1 MKVILQP
8 VNGTPKANLERA
20 KVEIER
26 VLSFRGNIVN
36 THVSGAKIVVKVEIN
51 PKWDLPLSEKVDYLK
66 EWIPAKVKQVFKVV
80 SVSAKEV

>member
-1 MKVILQP
+1 MKVILKP
-8 VNGTPKANLERA
+8 ILGTPKANLERA

-36 THVSGAKIVVKVEIN
+36 THASGAKILVKVEIN

-66 EWIPAKVKQVFKVV
+66 EWITAKVKTVFEVI
-80 SVSAKEV
+80 SVSATEH